1 MIFHIQEVFF
11 NMAKKQFK
19 AESKR
24 LMDLMINSIYTHKEI
39 FLREIISNASDA
51 IDKLAYLS
59 LTDDSVDVKRG
70 DFKITVTPDKE
81 ARTLTVSDNG
91 IGMTEEE
98 LEKNLGVIAK
108 SGSLQFK
115 EEMEKAKDV
124 DIIGQFGV
132 GFYSAFMVADK
143 VTVITRRYGSDQ
155 AYKWE
160 SSGVDGYTVTPCEK
174 DSWGTDVIMAIK
186 ADTDDDKYSE
196 YLETSR
202 LQELIRKY
210 SDYIRHPIRMMVE
223 DYRMK
228 EKPADAGDDYKPE
241 WETVT
246 EEKTIN
252 SMVPLWQR
260 PRSKVKQEEYDQF
273 YREKFGDWEA
283 PLATITTS
291 SEGTVTFKAMLF
303 VPGRTP
309 FDFYTREYEK
319 GLQLYSSGVL
329 IMDKCADLL
338 PDCFRF
344 VRGVVDSPDFSL
356 NISREMLQ
364 HTRQLKVIAAAL
376 EKKIKNELAK
386 LLKDDRE
393 KYEKFWAAFGRQLKY
408 GVVDQYG
415 AKKDL
420 LQDLLLFQSSK
431 EGKLTTLKEYV
442 ERMAEGQ
449 QFIYYVSANTAEQA
463 AKLPQVERIADKG
476 YEIFYLTEEVD
487 EFVMQMLSEVEG
499 KKLKSVSD
507 PDALPET
514 DEEKAQ
520 QEKQAEE
527 SKPLLDFVKETLG
540 DQVKEVRV
548 SKILKSAPVCLTAD
562 GPMSIEME
570 KYFNKVE
577 GNPGMKAE
585 KVLELNPASAPFAAL
600 KSALDTGDKDK
611 AAKYAK
617 ILYTQAL
624 LIAGLPIDDPAAYT
638 DLVCSLMT

>member
-1 MIFHIQEVFF
+1 
-11 NMAKKQFK
+11 MAKKQFK

-59 LTDDSVDVKRG
+59 LTDDTVKVKRSE
-70 DFKITVTPDKE
+70 FRITVTPDKA

-91 IGMTEEE
+91 VGMTEDE
-98 LEKNLGVIAK
+98 LEKNLGIIAK

-115 EEMEKAKDV
+115 QEMDGKKDA

-143 VTVITRRYGSDQ
+143 VTVVTRRYGAAD

-174 DSWGTDVIMAIK
+174 EGWGTDVIMSIK
-186 ADTDDDKYSE
+186 PDTDDDNYSQ
-196 YLETSR
+196 YLETGR

-210 SDYIRHPIRMMVE
+210 SDYIRHPIRMTVE

-260 PRSKVKQEEYDQF
+260 PRSKVSQEEYDRF

-303 VPGRTP
+303 IPSRTP

-364 HTRQLKVIAAAL
+364 HTRQLTIIAAAL
-376 EKKIKNELAK
+376 EKKIKNELLK
-386 LLKDDRE
+386 IMKDDRE
-393 KYEKFWAAFGRQLKY
+393 KYEKFYAAFGRQLKY
-408 GVVDQYG
+408 GVVEQYG
-415 AKKDL
+415 AKKEL
-420 LQDLLLFQSSK
+420 LRDLLLFQSSK
-431 EGKLTTLKEYV
+431 ENKLVSLGEYV
-442 ERMAEGQ
+442 SRMAEGQ
-449 QFIYYVSANTAEQA
+449 EYLYYVCADSADQA
-463 AKLPQVERIADKG
+463 AKLPQTERIAQKG
-476 YEIFYLTEEVD
+476 YEILYLTEEVD
-487 EFVMQMLSEVEG
+487 EFVMQVLAEVDG
-499 KKLKSVSD
+499 KQFKSAADS
-507 PDALPET
+507 DALPET
-514 DEEKAQ
+514 DEEKAA

-527 SKPLLDFVKETLG
+527 NKGVLDFVKETLG
-540 DQVKEVRV
+540 DAVKEARI
-548 SKILKSAPVCLTAD
+548 SRILKSAPVVLTAD
-562 GPMSIEME
+562 GPVSIEME
-570 KYFNKVE
+570 KYFSRVE
-577 GNPGMKAE
+577 GGGAMKAE
-585 KVLELNPASAPFAAL
+585 RVLELNAAAPAFAAL
-600 KSALDTGDKDK
+600 RAALDAGDRGK
-611 AAKYAK
+611 AAKYVQV
-617 ILYTQAL
+617 LYHQAL
-624 LIAGLPIDDPAAYT
+624 LIAGLPIPDPAAYT
-638 DLVCSLMT
+638 ELVCSLLN